1 MTSTAPGWR
10 NSAAC
15 ALWRFIEMAVM
26 KKKSVF
32 VRRWAEL
39 LRIFA
44 NKVFG
49 RHHYSCVNGARCWS
63 EGAKNNYPKIRI
75 DESRTIHSE
84 GIQSEL
90 KEKGGVIVFPADA
103 GAVELSPEKI
113 RKGLISASVFDK
125 DGAAGWMIGHYLDGR
140 YIAGNGAAFRET
152 SLSAAVAGIDF
163 NSLLWLA
170 EEFCRDFG
178 QKNVLVHD
186 FADRRI
192 LVVNAD

>member
-1 MTSTAPGWR
+1 M
-10 NSAAC
+10 
-15 ALWRFIEMAVM
+15 IVM
-26 KKKSVF
+26 KKKSIF
-32 VRRWAEL
+32 VRRWTEL

-44 NKVFG
+44 NKVSG

-113 RKGLISASVFDK
+113 REWMISASVFDK

-140 YIAGNGAAFRET
+140 YSAGNGAAFGEN

-163 NSLLWLA
+163 SSLLRIA
-170 EEFCRDFG
+170 EQLCSDFG
-178 QKNVLVHD
+178 QKCILVHD
-186 FADRRI
+186 FADGRI
-192 LVVNAD
+192 LVIDAD